1 MFDAFFNAIAGL
13 LAWFYEL
20 PIVGGSYGGA
30 IVLLTLTVM
39 IIVTPLTLKGTRSMM
54 AMQALAPE
62 MKRIQAE
69 YAHDRAKM
77 NEVLLEF
84 YKDNQINPVG
94 GCLPMLLQAPVFIIL
109 YRVISGLTQTGAGG
123 GFDPKYISSSSDLF
137 QSLQGQTE
145 MRSWGIDL
153 ASSASSMLSDNFIT
167 GLPYILLIIAVAAT
181 SFIQQKQISGRN
193 PNAEIPQQQKIL
205 LRVMPVFFAF
215 ISFRF
220 AAALV
225 VYFLVSNLYRI
236 GQQAYI
242 SKKIYGADGTVMTK
256 GAIETTATEK
266 SAKGIAEPK
275 KSESTSKPAPKKT
288 SGSGK
293 SAKSAP
299 TGGKGAKNSSP
310 PKKTHTQSR
319 RVTPSKRQ
327 AGESATRGVQQPR
340 KKKRS

>member
-1 MFDAFFNAIAGL
+1 MFDAFFHAIAGL

-20 PIVGGSYGGA
+20 PVVGGSYGGA
-30 IVLLTLTVM
+30 IVLLTLAVM
-39 IIVTPLTLKGTRSMM
+39 VIVTPLTLKGTRSMM

-84 YKDNQINPVG
+84 YKENQINPVG

-109 YRVISGLTQTGAGG
+109 YRVISGLTQSGADGT
-123 GFDPKYISSSSDLF
+123 FAPKYISASSDLF
-137 QSLQGQTE
+137 KSLQGQTE
-145 MRSWGIDL
+145 MRSWGLDL
-153 ASSASSMLSDNFIT
+153 SSSASSMLADNFIT
-167 GLPYILLIIAVAAT
+167 GLPYILLIIGVAAT

-225 VYFLVSNLYRI
+225 IYFLVSNLYRI

-242 SKKIYGADGTVMTK
+242 SKKLYGADGAVITK
-256 GAIETTATEK
+256 GPIETTATEK
-266 SAKGIAEPK
+266 SAKGLVEPKGKPNTPKSSPK
-275 KSESTSKPAPKKT
+275 KSTPGNKASKAPE
-288 SGSGK
+288 
-293 SAKSAP
+293 
-299 TGGKGAKNSSP
+299 GKGARNSP
-310 PKKTHTQSR
+310 QTKKTHTQSR
-319 RVTPSKRQ
+319 RVTPPKRQ
-327 AGESATRGVQQPR
+327 AGESTTRGVQQPR